1 MKMRRMMAVKPHKY
15 GTRHLTA
22 GEEYEVPTRHALALL
37 ASKKARYAAETSR
50 PPKDP
55 PQPAPVR
62 APPEPVAIP
71 EPMVVAAVERNESLR
86 AEAERLGIEVDGRW
100 GTIRLQHEI
109 EIAKAASGVKDAVS
123 TAGR

>member
-1 MKMRRMMAVKPHKY
+1 MKMRRMMAIKPHKY

-22 GEEYEVPTRHALALL
+22 GDEYEAPARHALALL
-37 ASKKARYAAETSR
+37 ASKKARFAAETSR

-62 APPEPVAIP
+62 APPEPAAVP
-71 EPMVVAAVERNESLR
+71 EPTTVAAVERMESLR

-100 GTIRLQHEI
+100 GVPRLQYEI
-109 EIAKAASGVKDAVS
+109 EKARG
-123 TAGR
+123 

>member
-1 MKMRRMMAVKPHKY
+1 MKMRRLMAVKPHKY

-22 GEEYEVPTRHALALL
+22 GEEYEVPARHALALL
-37 ASKKARYAAETSR
+37 ASKKVRYAAETSR

-62 APPEPVAIP
+62 APPEPAAVP
-71 EPMVVAAVERNESLR
+71 EPTVVAAVERNARLR

-100 GTIRLQHEI
+100 GTLRLQHEI
-109 EIAKAASGVKDAVS
+109 EIAKVRG
-123 TAGR
+123 

>member
-1 MKMRRMMAVKPHKY
+1 MQKKISKLIAIKPHKY

-22 GEEYEVPTRHALALL
+22 GDEYEAPARHALALL
-37 ASKKARYAAETSR
+37 ATKKVRFAAETSR

-62 APPEPVAIP
+62 APPEPAAVP
-71 EPMVVAAVERNESLR
+71 EPATVAAVERMESLR
-86 AEAERLGIEVDGRW
+86 AEAEQLGIEVDGRW

-109 EIAKAASGVKDAVS
+109 ETAKARG
-123 TAGR
+123 

>member
-1 MKMRRMMAVKPHKY
+1 MKTRRMIATKPHKY

-22 GEEYEVPTRHALALL
+22 GDEYEVPARHALALL

-62 APPEPVAIP
+62 TPPEPAAIP
-71 EPMVVAAVERNESLR
+71 EPTVVAAVERMESLR
-86 AEAERLGIEVDGRW
+86 AEAEQLGIEVDGRW
-100 GTIRLQHEI
+100 GTIRLQQ
-109 EIAKAASGVKDAVS
+109 EIAKARG
-123 TAGR
+123 